1 MQLYLS
7 GEHYGRLA
15 PLLSD
20 ARYIEG
26 ETVPTMPGPSSQP
39 ASRTEPVMETA
50 EETLPSMRTS
60 DDSEKQ
66 PSMEATHETE
76 AQPDLETGLSLETQ
90 SSMDI
95 QPGMETQPGLETSL
109 DLADVSK
116 DIHDKVQG
124 ASFKFFYKIMF
135 YWRIIFA
142 RAKIL

>member
-39 ASRTEPVMETA
+39 ASQTEPVMETA

-76 AQPDLETGLSLETQ
+76 AQPDLETGP
-90 SSMDI
+90 SMDI
-95 QPGMETQPGLETSL
+95 QPSMETQPGLETSL

-124 ASFKFFYKIMF
+124 ASF
-135 YWRIIFA
+135 IFSIKLCFIDA
-142 RAKIL
+142 LFLFVQK